1 MSLIH
6 PYEGRPD
13 KQRIMAAM
21 RGQPTDRVP
30 NFEILIE
37 DQHVERL
44 LGRKAGNTLGVGG
57 DPAKGSEA
65 TEGVRPM
72 YPADY
77 LELCRII
84 GQDAIVLENLWTPI
98 KQRKEDGSVVTWNDR
113 SLKSRA
119 DLERIGW
126 PGEED
131 LQQRIGY
138 VREYVAA
145 ARGTGIGV
153 MFLCGCIFQTL
164 YEFVIGWMD
173 CMVLLVEEP
182 ELFDELM
189 ARSADYFAEL
199 VRRVVAEEVDIIFLA
214 DDFAYNKGLF
224 VEPRQFARLWRPH
237 FDRIMAPARDAGK
250 PILFHSD
257 GKIDD
262 AVEMLLD
269 MGVDCLNPMDPS
281 GIDYRD
287 YKRRYGHRV
296 SLSGNIDITW
306 PLVQGT
312 PEDVERDVK
321 EHMDVLKPG
330 GRWIAGSSHSIVNY
344 IPHENFAAMIN
355 AIHKYGRY

>member
-1 MSLIH
+1 MQQIV
-6 PYEGRPD
+6 PCDGPPD
-13 KQRIMAAM
+13 AERLMAAI
-21 RGQPTDRVP
+21 RGEKTDRVP
-30 NFEILIE
+30 NFEVLIE

-65 TEGVRPM
+65 AQGVRPM
-72 YPADY
+72 FPHDY

-84 GQDAIVLENLWTPI
+84 GQDAIVLESLWTPI
-98 KQRKEDGSVVTWNDR
+98 KQRKPDGTVVPWNDR

-119 DLERIGW
+119 DLERIVW
-126 PGEED
+126 PDERD
-131 LQQRIGY
+131 LEAKLRY
-138 VREYVAA
+138 VREYVTAA
-145 ARGTGIGV
+145 QGTGIGV

-164 YEFVIGWMD
+164 YEFIVGLSD
-173 CMVLLVEEP
+173 CMVMTVEEP
-182 ELFDELM
+182 DLFDELM
-189 ARSADYFAEL
+189 SRSAAYYAEL
-199 VRRVVAEEVDIIFLA
+199 VRRVVAEGVDIIFLA

-224 VEPRQFARLWRPH
+224 IQPKRFERIWRPH
-237 FDRIMAPARDAGK
+237 FERILAPAHSAGK

-281 GIDYRD
+281 GIDYRE
-287 YKRRYGHRV
+287 YKRRYGQRV
-296 SLSGNIDITW
+296 TLSGNIDITW
-306 PLVQGT
+306 PLVKGT

-321 EHMDVLKPG
+321 EHTDVLKPG
-330 GRWIAGSSHSIVNY
+330 GRWIGGSSHSIVNY
-344 IPHENFAAMIN
+344 IPHENFVAMVN